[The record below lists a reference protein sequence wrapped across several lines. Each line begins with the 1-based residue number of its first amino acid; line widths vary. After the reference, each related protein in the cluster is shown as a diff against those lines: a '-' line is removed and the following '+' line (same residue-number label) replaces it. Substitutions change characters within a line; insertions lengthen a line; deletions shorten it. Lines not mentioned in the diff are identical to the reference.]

1 MIIRGYEIN
10 NRNEKHK
17 SRKMILDLCH
27 PTRRVKR
34 SRDGACSGLLP
45 AVRIVMTGITIFVF
59 VIANPEG

>member
-27 PTRRVKR
+27 PTRRVKQ
-34 SRDGACSGLLP
+34 SRGF
-45 AVRIVMTGITIFVF
+45 TGFW
-59 VIANPEG
+59 IASSYADRNDEI